1 MVFTYQG
8 DGDLAAIGTGETIHA
23 CNRGDN
29 ITIIYI
35 NNAIYGMTGGQMAPT
50 TLLNMR
56 TATTPEGRKPELHGY
71 PFKISDIRHT
81 TDVSPNQTVDSAIDP
96 PTAQILEI
104 SDIPIELPMTEIQIA
119 PLEATLKPA
128 ILLSNGVPKEK
139 PSDTEPDEPAVKEI
153 LPDLNKPAL
162 YLHATAVSEDHREDS
177 NAELRKR
184 TVPVEVL
191 FPKPNP
197 EIERKQEPVDTLFE
211 AKIEILIFVASNEKK
226 WEEETR
232 KLPTLR
238 LKR

>member
-1 MVFTYQG
+1 MQTEKLVAT
-8 DGDLAAIGTGETIHA
+8 DA
-23 CNRGDN
+23 DN
-29 ITIIYI
+29 PGYPKP
-35 NNAIYGMTGGQMAPT
+35 APYKEI
-50 TLLNMR
+50 R
-56 TATTPEGRKPELHGY
+56 TAPVLTAFCLPPILNEIRAVDSACDLEPTCIPLETAKALL